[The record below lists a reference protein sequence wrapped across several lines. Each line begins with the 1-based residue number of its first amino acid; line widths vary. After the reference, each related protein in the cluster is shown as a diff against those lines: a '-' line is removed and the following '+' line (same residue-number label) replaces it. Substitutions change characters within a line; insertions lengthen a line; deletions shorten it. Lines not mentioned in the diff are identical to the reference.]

1 MKPNNSLIPDLVKEE
16 IMKIDPHAEVVLFG
30 SRARGDFNF
39 ESDWDFL
46 ILLSIPVNFETQKLI
61 WDRLY
66 DIELE
71 SEQMITSLI
80 EEKSEWR
87 KYIDTPLYE
96 NIETQG
102 ITIS

>member
-1 MKPNNSLIPDLVKEE
+1 MKTNDASIPELVKAEVL
-16 IMKIDPHAEVVLFG
+16 KIDPRAEVFLFG
-30 SRARGDFNF
+30 SRARGDFNS

-46 ILLSIPVNFETQKLI
+46 ILLSKPVNFVTQKLI

-87 KYIDTPLYE
+87 KYSEAPIYE
-96 NIETQG
+96 NIERQG

>member
-1 MKPNNSLIPDLVKEE
+1 MDIFDAIIRPITF
-16 IMKIDPHAEVVLFG
+16 KI
-30 SRARGDFNF
+30 
-39 ESDWDFL
+39 
-46 ILLSIPVNFETQKLI
+46 QKLF
-61 WDRLY
+61 WDKLY

-87 KYIDTPLYE
+87 KYSQVPLYE
-96 NIETQG
+96 NIERQE